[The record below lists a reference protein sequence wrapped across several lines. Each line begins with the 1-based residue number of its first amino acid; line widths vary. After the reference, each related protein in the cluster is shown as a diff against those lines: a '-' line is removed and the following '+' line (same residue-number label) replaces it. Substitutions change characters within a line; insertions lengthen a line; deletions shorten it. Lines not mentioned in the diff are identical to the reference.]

1 MKTRQKEEGKR
12 REEKPRRS
20 AWRSSGGMH
29 GKNSRRSSHSE
40 RKDVTKKDPSTELL
54 EEIEDAAFADPK
66 RR

>member
-1 MKTRQKEEGKR
+1 
-12 REEKPRRS
+12 
-20 AWRSSGGMH
+20 MH

-40 RKDVTKKDPSTELL
+40 RKDVTKKDPSAELL